1 MSICGRSRSPVK
13 TPGFCRAG
21 SRASRCGAARWSS
34 IPRREAGRKT
44 RGCLSNPL
52 LARYAECIFWLARFV
67 ERAENL
73 ARILEVHETYARD
86 RSGARD
92 WFSIVQLNADEETFA
107 EKHAVASARNVIR
120 FYLTDREN
128 PTSILNAVKSA
139 RENGRTL
146 RPLISTEMWV

>member
-1 MSICGRSRSPVK
+1 MARSSRAMSTCVRSRARAAI
-13 TPGFCRAG
+13 PGSCQAG
-21 SRASRCGAARWSS
+21 SPGSRCGVARWSS
-34 IPRREAGRKT
+34 IHRRGAGRKT

-92 WFSIVQLNADEETFA
+92 WYSVVQLNADEE
-107 EKHAVASARNVIR
+107 EI
-120 FYLTDREN
+120 
-128 PTSILNAVKSA
+128 
-139 RENGRTL
+139 
-146 RPLISTEMWV
+146 